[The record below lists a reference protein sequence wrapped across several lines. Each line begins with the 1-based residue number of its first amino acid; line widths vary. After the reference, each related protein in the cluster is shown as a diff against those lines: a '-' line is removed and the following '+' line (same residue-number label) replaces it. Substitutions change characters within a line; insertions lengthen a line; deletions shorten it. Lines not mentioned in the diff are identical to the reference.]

1 MGGWA
6 TTNDAPYGNPF
17 GPSIGLRGGLSIYG
31 VYVGVVYVGW
41 AGQGEG
47 LGAMQLGGQLG
58 FGARLL
64 DGRLTIRPERRHRSP
79 VRRTSSRTV
88 TDSGARPRGDC

>member
-41 AGQGEG
+41 AGRGRVS
-47 LGAMQLGGQLG
+47 
-58 FGARLL
+58 ARCSSEDSSASEL
-64 DGRLTIRPERRHRSP
+64 DCSTVGSRSVQRGVTGRLSVE
-79 VRRTSSRTV
+79 
-88 TDSGARPRGDC
+88 RPRAP